1 MHKAKCSSA
10 VKAEKEPTKKKKN
23 NEQQQQ
29 KNKISFHFNYISP

>member
-1 MHKAKCSSA
+1 MQQCCESREGANQ
-10 VKAEKEPTKKKKN
+10 EKKKN